1 MLGALQL
8 GRSHVETTRTG
19 FGLFSYKLLMLVE
32 SEDIM
37 LTALL
42 Q

>member
-1 MLGALQL
+1 MEN
-8 GRSHVETTRTG
+8 HVETTRTVS
-19 FGLFSYKLLMLVE
+19 GLFSYKLLMLVE
-32 SEDIM
+32 SEDIG